1 MLWAQGGDGLPGHA
15 ALSCEQGAC
24 NARWAKAGV
33 RQLASNPPN
42 HLLACLPPLLRR
54 SKRDAAQLGQQLW
67 QQLQTQ
73 RYLGQQAAALA
84 EPLHE
89 VAPGGLLLLLR

>member
-1 MLWAQGGDGLPGHA
+1 MPGHA
-15 ALSCEQGAC
+15 ALSCGQGAC

-42 HLLACLPPLLRR
+42 HLLACLPPLLPRR

-67 QQLQTQ
+67 QQLQAQ
-73 RYLGQQAAALA
+73 RYLGQQAAVLA
-84 EPLHE
+84 EPLHEHE